1 MLAFLLLAM
10 TTAAAAQTVPAPQAG
25 RAERDG
31 RTGQTG
37 QPAQA
42 GQPVQAVQA
51 DQPAPLAASATAPLE
66 ATPSLPASSPGDWHV
81 TVSPY
86 LWAASLRG
94 HADIAGRRADFH
106 MPFSTIFDDLDFSFM
121 GNIEAS
127 NGRYGFYIDNVYTS
141 LGQRQHVDGLATHTR
156 LRANWLTGGAFV
168 RAYEQQLG
176 GTTLAGTP
184 RIFAIEPTMGLRWT
198 SLRGSID
205 TPLGDVSS
213 RVNWTDPF
221 VGLRVETDLTDRWN
235 LSAEADIGGFGMGS
249 EFSANGQVYLGYR
262 LKLFGHDTML
272 RLGYRALYQD
282 YREHTDYGR
291 AKWSNTMQGPV
302 AGISIRF

>member
-1 MLAFLLLAM
+1 M
-10 TTAAAAQTVPAPQAG
+10 TTVAAAQTAQTPHPVPTPQAAPTG
-25 RAERDG
+25 RME
-31 RTGQTG
+31 QTG
-37 QPAQA
+37 EIAQP
-42 GQPVQAVQA
+42 GQPVQATQPV
-51 DQPAPLAASATAPLE
+51 QPARPNTATVTPPE
-66 ATPSLPASSPGDWHV
+66 STPSTPASSPSDWHV

-106 MPFSTIFDDLDFSFM
+106 MPFSTIFEDLDFSFM

-141 LGQRQHVDGLATHTR
+141 LGQRQHVDGLSTHTR

-176 GTTLAGTP
+176 GSTLAGTP

-221 VGLRVETDLTDRWN
+221 IGVRVETDLTDRWN